1 MPGEAVT
8 LQLGHYSGCVGAHWW
23 GLQAAALRSPSEHN
37 ELRAAALLRSARGPG
52 GTESPEPRLVALEL
66 KGGVGALRA
75 DGADTEPPVSWDGA
89 VADCRERGRAPRDT
103 GSRRGDAAGDAKG
116 NAGAAGPGSQDAPS
130 PRLWSDYLSVN
141 LHPQSLYVIRQYL
154 HDGDCGCL
162 EGFGQGESLL
172 QDPACVEELEDRLH
186 FFVEECDYLQGFQV
200 LCDLHNGFS
209 GVGARV
215 TELLHDEYAR
225 KGILTWGLTPVL
237 GAVGD
242 PQKSF
247 CRLMNTA
254 LGIAHLSRH
263 SSLFCPLSLNGSLG
277 LRPEPP
283 VTFPYIKYNASL
295 SYHSSAVLAAALDT
309 LTAPYRLC
317 SSQASM
323 LHLADSLTFSGRKV
337 VAAWAALPLPALAG
351 SALPDV
357 LGAHRDV
364 PWQLLSSCKER
375 KFSSCFA
382 QSAVLRGLCQEQGS
396 SRERESPEQVLQQ
409 YLHTQFPG
417 AFRWVRVGAALAR
430 VGAGLGLHWHGWVRV
445 WAALARV
452 GAGLELHWHGWVR
465 VWGCTG
471 TGGCGLGLH
480 WHGWVR
486 VWSCIGTG
494 GCGLGLHWHGWVRV
508 GRIGTGGLTL
518 SVPEVLALFNPFC
531 ARCLALFNP
540 FCARCLA
547 QFNPFCARCLA
558 QFNPPHAHLPA
569 AVGSVPVLAALQ
581 SCPALRA
588 LLSGLARE
596 LRPRRWGSSCT
607 AGLELDDVQEALE
620 ELRSLAQCYETGT
633 ETGAAA
639 DGSQDEADSD

>member
-8 LQLGHYSGCVGAHWW
+8 LQLGHYAGCVGAHWW
-23 GLQAAALRSPSEHN
+23 GLQAAALRSPGEHN

-116 NAGAAGPGSQDAPS
+116 NAGAAGPGSSPAGSQDAPS

-237 GAVGD
+237 AAVGD

-323 LHLADSLTFSGRKV
+323 LHLADSLTFSGRKPV
-337 VAAWAALPLPALAG
+337 LSPKSRLWLPGQLCPCPPWPAPRCPTCWVPTGTCPGSSCPPARSGNSAPALPSRLCCEGCARSKAAAG
-351 SALPDV
+351 RERAPS
-357 LGAHRDV
+357 RCC
-364 PWQLLSSCKER
+364 SSTCTR
-375 KFSSCFA
+375 
-382 QSAVLRGLCQEQGS
+382 S
-396 SRERESPEQVLQQ
+396 SREPSAPPTCSGSP
-409 YLHTQFPG
+409 
-417 AFRWVRVGAALAR
+417 A
-430 VGAGLGLHWHGWVRV
+430 
-445 WAALARV
+445 
-452 GAGLELHWHGWVR
+452 
-465 VWGCTG
+465 
-471 TGGCGLGLH
+471 
-480 WHGWVR
+480 
-486 VWSCIGTG
+486 
-494 GCGLGLHWHGWVRV
+494 
-508 GRIGTGGLTL
+508 
-518 SVPEVLALFNPFC
+518 
-531 ARCLALFNP
+531 
-540 FCARCLA
+540 
-547 QFNPFCARCLA
+547 
-558 QFNPPHAHLPA
+558 PPAPP
-569 AVGSVPVLAALQ
+569 SR
-581 SCPALRA
+581 SSS
-588 LLSGLARE
+588 LL
-596 LRPRRWGSSCT
+596 C
-607 AGLELDDVQEALE
+607 
-620 ELRSLAQCYETGT
+620 
-633 ETGAAA
+633 
-639 DGSQDEADSD
+639 

>member
-1 MPGEAVT
+1 R
-8 LQLGHYSGCVGAHWW
+8 
-23 GLQAAALRSPSEHN
+23 LRSPALRVRVPVPRPFPPPLAAPPVRGGPRDALPVPLLRGDAGGGGHAAARALLGLRGRALVGAAGAGRAGDGAGGRAGPRLALIASRSPPFPAGRRAAQPQRAQRARRGRAAPLRAGPGRHREP
-37 ELRAAALLRSARGPG
+37 RAAAG
-52 GTESPEPRLVALEL
+52 GA
-66 KGGVGALRA
+66 GAER
-75 DGADTEPPVSWDGA
+75 
-89 VADCRERGRAPRDT
+89 RRGRAQSGR
-103 GSRRGDAAGDAKG
+103 GGRGAAGELGDAAGDAKG
-116 NAGAAGPGSQDAPS
+116 NPGAAGPGSSPAGSQDDPS

-141 LHPQSLYVIRQYL
+141 LHPKSLYVIRQYL

-237 GAVGD
+237 SAVGD

-277 LRPEPP
+277 LKPEPP

-295 SYHSSAVLAAALDT
+295 SYHSSAILAAALDT

-351 SALPDV
+351 SSLPDV
-357 LGAHRDV
+357 LGAHQDV
-364 PWQLLSSCKER
+364 PWQLLSSCKEQ
-375 KFSSCFA
+375 KFGSCFA
-382 QSAVLRGLCQEQGS
+382 QSAVLRGVRQEEG
-396 SRERESPEQVLQQ
+396 SRERESPEQVLRQ

-417 AFRWVRVGAALAR
+417 AFSTAHVLRQPCPTRAPFPQFFSPLLSPRGFLGDRAR
-430 VGAGLGLHWHGWVRV
+430 G
-445 WAALARV
+445 
-452 GAGLELHWHGWVR
+452 
-465 VWGCTG
+465 
-471 TGGCGLGLH
+471 
-480 WHGWVR
+480 
-486 VWSCIGTG
+486 S
-494 GCGLGLHWHGWVRV
+494 
-508 GRIGTGGLTL
+508 
-518 SVPEVLALFNPFC
+518 S
-531 ARCLALFNP
+531 
-540 FCARCLA
+540 
-547 QFNPFCARCLA
+547 
-558 QFNPPHAHLPA
+558 A

-588 LLSGLARE
+588 LLSGLGRE

-620 ELRSLAQCYETGT
+620 ELRSLAQCYETG
-633 ETGAAA
+633 AAA